1 MYSSGMSE
9 RVLDVKRLQH
19 LIKVSVIILS
29 LASLVV
35 ALLNYKNLSS
45 VSTAYIK
52 EHRECVATLGNTP
65 EAIVS
70 CGGWM
75 EAVNKQSDRV
85 FYGVV
90 IGLGLP
96 IVFFGSKI
104 LVEYLAPRKSQG

>member
-1 MYSSGMSE
+1 MSG
-9 RVLDVKRLQH
+9 RVLDVKRLKY
-19 LIKVSVIILS
+19 LIRTAVILLS
-29 LASLVV
+29 LISLVI

-45 VSTAYIK
+45 VSTVYIK
-52 EHRECVATLGNTP
+52 EHKECVATLGNTP

-96 IVFFGSKI
+96 TIFFGIKA
-104 LVEYLAPRKSQG
+104 LVEYLAPRKKQG